1 MNSESLIY
9 LDKFILLLL
18 KEEDE
23 ITLNHINDKLIIF
36 LSSLWYQQWDIKNKS
51 LLATI
56 FENISRLN
64 YKIKNLFK
72 HKIEFPVGDGFLDT
86 KKQCDRLIEK
96 NLIKHSENKYK
107 LTHEGLSIANDL
119 KLEIL
124 KKADTINSQ
133 FFQITAAERNNT
145 IINFILAIIKLFG
158 GFISGSSALK
168 SDGLDATSDTISA
181 FFVYLGIKSDHQ
193 KFSNILVI
201 FMLFIA
207 GFSALYESGFKL
219 YNIFIGNITPL
230 THVGLI
236 ILIELIAIFVSL
248 FLFTYQ
254 RHIGKFQNN
263 LTLISQSVDAKN
275 HILIALAVIIGALA
289 NLVNIHWLDA
299 IIGIYIAFQI
309 LHDSIDLTKEV
320 KKLNKQQTTDYSKY
334 KTFFGNYMNLNHHEL
349 FYLWIIFKGINKS
362 NTKEELI
369 NSFSQVLNSNYFPII
384 SELGLYQAKN
394 VNFEEIFD
402 EIIHTLIFQN
412 FIIYENKKFKTSYK
426 GINYINTF
434 LNSYKNYKMNI
445 LDLFILKLSDE

>member
-263 LTLISQSVDAKN
+263 LTLI
-275 HILIALAVIIGALA
+275 
-289 NLVNIHWLDA
+289 
-299 IIGIYIAFQI
+299 Y
-309 LHDSIDLTKEV
+309 
-320 KKLNKQQTTDYSKY
+320 
-334 KTFFGNYMNLNHHEL
+334 
-349 FYLWIIFKGINKS
+349 FYYL
-362 NTKEELI
+362 
-369 NSFSQVLNSNYFPII
+369 
-384 SELGLYQAKN
+384 
-394 VNFEEIFD
+394 
-402 EIIHTLIFQN
+402 
-412 FIIYENKKFKTSYK
+412 
-426 GINYINTF
+426 
-434 LNSYKNYKMNI
+434 
-445 LDLFILKLSDE
+445 